1 MKYFTTLDV
10 AHQLGISKQTLLNWL
25 YARKVPE
32 PPRNKAGYRLWSPA
46 RVDLVKSLIWEGRLN
61 KRTVIYRRPT
71 RRADIVAE
79 LARDVVHFLHDANVG
94 MEVFIK
100 ELRAAQ
106 ARKRT
111 AKPSAVKRRAR
122 VARRRA

>member
-1 MKYFTTLDV
+1 MKYFTTLEV

-32 PPRNKAGYRLWSPA
+32 PPRNKAGYRLWSAA
-46 RVDLVKSLIWEGRLN
+46 RVNLVKDLIWEGRLN

-79 LARDVVHFLHDANVG
+79 LARDVAHFLYDASV
-94 MEVFIK
+94 ELDVFIK
-100 ELRAAQ
+100 ELRGAQ
-106 ARKRT
+106 ARKRS
-111 AKPSAVKRRAR
+111 AKPHAVKRRAR
-122 VARRRA
+122 AARRRP